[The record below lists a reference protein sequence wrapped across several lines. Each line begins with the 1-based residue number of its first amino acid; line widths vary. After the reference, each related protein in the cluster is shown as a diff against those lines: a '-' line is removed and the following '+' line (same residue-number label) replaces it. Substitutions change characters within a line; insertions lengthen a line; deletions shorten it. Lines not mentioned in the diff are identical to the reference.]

1 MSAGSERLADYPFHH
16 AALGEFEFR
25 SGRHETAREHF
36 QAALGVARNS
46 MERADSSISALA
58 RANVVICGGVTTND
72 IGSGCSICGE
82 NLGEQKY
89 NTPERIVGK
98 QETENG

>member
-36 QAALGVARNS
+36 QAALGLARNS
-46 MERADSSISALA
+46 MERRFFDQRVSACERGDMRRGYYERYWERVLDLWREFRRAEVQHSRAD
-58 RANVVICGGVTTND
+58 R
-72 IGSGCSICGE
+72 
-82 NLGEQKY
+82 
-89 NTPERIVGK
+89 R
-98 QETENG
+98 